1 MSQMADFLKDE
12 RGQDLIEYAILIS
25 FVSIAVV
32 GLFMGAGTN
41 VKEAWVV
48 TNNRLTQANNGSS

>member
-1 MSQMADFLKDE
+1 MSQVADFLKDE